1 MRNLFEESQG
11 RGNYKEDW
19 DSMIREVQRKISIIK
34 FNVVQLLSCV
44 QLFATPWTAVHQA
57 SLSFTYPPKFTPT
70 HVHWV
75 DEV

>member
-11 RGNYKEDW
+11 RGTYKEDW

-44 QLFATPWTAVHQA
+44 RLFATPWTAVHQA
-57 SLSFTYPPKFTPT
+57 WSFTYPPKFTQT
-70 HVHWV
+70 HVH
-75 DEV
+75 